1 MNRYLVNVYGKVQG
15 VGFRYF
21 TYYIAKSYKLTGW
34 VKNCDDGSVAIEIQG
49 KGTDIEK
56 FLTKIRIG
64 TPFSKVKKVD
74 VIKIDIDKKE
84 KKFNLTY
91 Y

>member
-15 VGFRYF
+15 VGFRCF
-21 TYYIAKSYKLTGW
+21 TYYIAKSYNLTGW

-49 KGTDIEK
+49 KGTDIEE

-74 VIKIDIDKKE
+74 VKKIDIDKKE